1 MPGVTVLQELAVHDI
16 SLAGLLG
23 RSAVIWGTCLY
34 GCIALS
40 QVWAGPVQQK
50 RNRMASAIFTA
61 AVICIALFCSAS
73 LMSQYQSTHQEY
85 IIEVD
90 DSASFNEVY
99 EKYEILSGSGSEYRV
114 MERGEN

>member
-1 MPGVTVLQELAVHDI
+1 MPGVTILQELAVHDI

-34 GCIALS
+34 GCVALY
-40 QVWAGPVQQK
+40 QVWEGPTAQK
-50 RNRMASAIFTA
+50 KNRTASAIFIA
-61 AVICIALFCSAS
+61 AAICLALFCSAS

-99 EKYEILSGSGSEYRV
+99 GKYEILSGSGSEYRV
-114 MERGEN
+114 MERVEN